1 MQIIFWNWSPSIFKL
16 CQSRDQWDSNEW
28 FPISKTF
35 PFLQSSSSRKEEF
48 EIINM
53 YMQNMEVYYC
63 MGKIIIISL
72 HHITWSYLLWK
83 VMLTFLHCLLF
94 LSPIKVL
101 YKQITVIKNPRNVLC
116 WSYIFLKTAQK
127 NALSTAIFPTFSLS
141 IAIFVFQTS
150 TLEPFDSNAPFQAS
164 SLSFKPSSISV
175 TNAKPSAS
183 WS

>member
-1 MQIIFWNWSPSIFKL
+1 MQTIFWNWSPSIFKL

-72 HHITWSYLLWK
+72 HHITWLYLLWK

-101 YKQITVIKNPRNVLC
+101 YKQITVIKNPRN
-116 WSYIFLKTAQK
+116 
-127 NALSTAIFPTFSLS
+127 TFYVGHTSFWKQHKKMPSPLQSFQHFHYQLPSLS
-141 IAIFVFQTS
+141 S
-150 TLEPFDSNAPFQAS
+150 KHL
-164 SLSFKPSSISV
+164 L
-175 TNAKPSAS
+175 
-183 WS
+183 